1 MHRDH
6 QQPSGSR
13 SRRHDRREWGHLGD
27 QEHQMEAREHA
38 RLPGKARR
46 AHIVRSEEAER
57 QIRELRVR
65 Y

>member
-6 QQPSGSR
+6 QQQEGQKNRGR
-13 SRRHDRREWGHLGD
+13 SRKEWSPHSD

-38 RLPGKARR
+38 RQPDR
-46 AHIVRSEEAER
+46 AHRTFGIKTDEAER
-57 QIRELRVR
+57 LIRELRVR